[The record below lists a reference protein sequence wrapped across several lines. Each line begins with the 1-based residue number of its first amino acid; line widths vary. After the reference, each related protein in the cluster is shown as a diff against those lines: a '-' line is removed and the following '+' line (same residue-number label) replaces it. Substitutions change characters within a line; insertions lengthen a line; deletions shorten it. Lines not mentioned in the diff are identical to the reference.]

1 MSESVNEV
9 ILPLELLVT
18 FAGVFLA
25 FMLDR
30 LIDWRRDEKIK
41 KVLLRN
47 IAHELNRL
55 KDDLTGEEVKRL
67 DHDVYDSA
75 VASGRLNFLPP
86 EQLMKITDVYAKIEN
101 ASIRAMSVIIT
112 KEAFDQS
119 KSVHSQEEYSSLK
132 NLDNAF
138 NITKQ
143 EAIKS
148 IDEILKE
155 PWLSRYAQKS

>member
-1 MSESVNEV
+1 MSESINEL

-47 IAHELNRL
+47 IAHELNRV
-55 KDDLTGEEVKRL
+55 KDDLTGEVKRL
-67 DHDVYDSA
+67 NHDVYDSA
-75 VASGRLNFLPP
+75 IASGRLNFLPP
-86 EQLMKITDVYAKIEN
+86 EQLMKITDVYTKIEN

-119 KSVHSQEEYSSLK
+119 KSVPSQEYSSAK

-148 IDEILKE
+148 INEIFKE

>member
-1 MSESVNEV
+1 MSENSNQVYLV
-9 ILPLELLVT
+9 FELLVT

-47 IAHELNRL
+47 IAHELNRV
-55 KDDLTGEEVKRL
+55 KDDLTGEVKRL
-67 DHDVYDSA
+67 NHDVYDSA

-86 EQLMKITDVYAKIEN
+86 EQLMKITDVYTKIEN

-119 KSVHSQEEYSSLK
+119 KSVPSHEYSSAK

>member
-1 MSESVNEV
+1 MSENSNQVYLV
-9 ILPLELLVT
+9 FELLVT

-47 IAHELNRL
+47 MAHELIRVRE
-55 KDDLTGEEVKRL
+55 DLTGEVKRINL
-67 DHDVYDSA
+67 DVYDSA
-75 VASGRLNFLPP
+75 VASGRLNFLAS
-86 EQLMKITDVYAKIEN
+86 EQLMKITDVYAKIKN
-101 ASIRAMSVIIT
+101 AGIRAMSVIIT

-119 KSVHSQEEYSSLK
+119 KSVHSQEEHSSLK

>member
-1 MSESVNEV
+1 MSENSNQVYLV
-9 ILPLELLVT
+9 FELLVT

-47 IAHELNRL
+47 IAHELNRV
-55 KDDLTGEEVKRL
+55 KDDLTGEVKRL
-67 DHDVYDSA
+67 NHDVYDSA
-75 VASGRLNFLPP
+75 VASGRLNFLAS
-86 EQLMKITDVYAKIEN
+86 EQLMKITDVYTKIKN
-101 ASIRAMSVIIT
+101 AGIRAMSVIIT
-112 KEAFDQS
+112 KEAFNQS
-119 KSVHSQEEYSSLK
+119 KSVHSQEEYSSAK
-132 NLDNAF
+132 NFDNAF

-148 IDEILKE
+148 INEILKE

>member
-1 MSESVNEV
+1 MSETINEV
-9 ILPLELLVT
+9 TLALELLVT

-30 LIDWRRDEKIK
+30 LIDYRKEQRIK
-41 KVLLRN
+41 HVLLRN
-47 IAHELNRL
+47 LGYELNRL
-55 KDDLTGEEVKRL
+55 KEALSGEAKRL

-75 VASGRLNFLPP
+75 IASGRLNFLAS
-86 EQLMKITDVYAKIEN
+86 EQLMKITDVYTKIKN
-101 ASIRAMSVIIT
+101 ADIRAMSVIIA
-112 KEAFDQS
+112 KETFDRS
-119 KSVHSQEEYSSLK
+119 KSEHTQEGYSSLK
-132 NLDNAF
+132 NAY

-143 EAIKS
+143 EASKS

>member
-1 MSESVNEV
+1 
-9 ILPLELLVT
+9 
-18 FAGVFLA
+18 
-25 FMLDR
+25 MLDR

-86 EQLMKITDVYAKIEN
+86 EQLMKITDVYAKIKN
-101 ASIRAMSVIIT
+101 TGIRAMSVIIT

-119 KSVHSQEEYSSLK
+119 KSVPSHEYSSAK

>member
-1 MSESVNEV
+1 MSESINEV

-47 IAHELNRL
+47 IAHELKRL
-55 KDDLTGEEVKRL
+55 KVDLTGEVKRL
-67 DHDVYDSA
+67 DHDIYDSA

-86 EQLMKITDVYAKIEN
+86 
-101 ASIRAMSVIIT
+101 
-112 KEAFDQS
+112 
-119 KSVHSQEEYSSLK
+119 
-132 NLDNAF
+132 
-138 NITKQ
+138 
-143 EAIKS
+143 
-148 IDEILKE
+148 
-155 PWLSRYAQKS
+155 

>member
-1 MSESVNEV
+1 
-9 ILPLELLVT
+9 
-18 FAGVFLA
+18 
-25 FMLDR
+25 MLDR

-55 KDDLTGEEVKRL
+55 KDDLTGEDVKRL

-86 EQLMKITDVYAKIEN
+86 EQLMKITDVYTKIKN
-101 ASIRAMSVIIT
+101 ADIRAMSVIIA
-112 KEAFDQS
+112 KEAFDRS
-119 KSVHSQEEYSSLK
+119 KSDHAREDSSLK
-132 NLDNAF
+132 NLENAY
-138 NITKQ
+138 NIRKQ
-143 EAIKS
+143 EASKL